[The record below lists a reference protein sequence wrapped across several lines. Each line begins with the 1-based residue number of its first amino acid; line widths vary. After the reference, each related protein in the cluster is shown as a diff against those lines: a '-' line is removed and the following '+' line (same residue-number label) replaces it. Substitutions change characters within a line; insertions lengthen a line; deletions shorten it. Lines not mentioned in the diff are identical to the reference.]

1 MLPHLSLPLG
11 RPLGLVFVLA
21 AALGWWLLTRRGTP
35 AALSRRWLPA
45 LALLPGLFFLGV
57 GEVAAVSL
65 PTYGLCMLTG
75 TVLALV
81 LAMRWAGQRGL
92 DRELVVELAIVGL
105 VCGLFGARA
114 VFIVEQ
120 WDTMFADH
128 PPGRLSPGPLRPLAA
143 GDALTLR
150 TQAGEAVVRFEG
162 DEVDVPRAAARIA
175 AQAGPRDVEV
185 QVRARAHR
193 GEEGLV
199 EVVRGFV
206 VRTRAR
212 GPDAWLEV
220 VDGPAARKLGLQPGL
235 TRGEAVPLLRVLDLS
250 QGGLTYFGSAIG
262 VIAGWLWWL
271 RRRRADTLA
280 VFDAVAPVLPL
291 GLFFGR
297 LGCLARSC
305 CWGREVGEGALVPGL
320 SFPPWSLPWLQM
332 AEEQLPCTFDP
343 NLRDK
348 ALTPAMEG
356 FLRPAGLLDGTPAL
370 HATQMYEGLGVLV
383 IAGLLVL
390 YRARLQRRV
399 GQTFVLTLLLQAP
412 LRFAVEHLRRD
423 HDVFVTAAGYPLT
436 ETQVV
441 AIAIV
446 GVATPLFVWLGRRGR
461 PLVQPAPPPVASSE
475 ATPADA
481 PA

>member
-11 RPLGLVFVLA
+11 RPLGAVFVVV

-35 AALSRRWLPA
+35 EALGRRWLPA
-45 LALLPGLFFLGV
+45 LALLPGLFFLAV
-57 GEVAAVSL
+57 GHTGDVSL
-65 PTYGLCMLTG
+65 PTYGLCMLAG
-75 TVLALV
+75 TVLALG
-81 LAMRWAGQRGL
+81 LAVRWAGQRGI

-105 VCGLFGARA
+105 VCGIVGARA

-120 WDTMFADH
+120 WETMFADR
-128 PPGRLSPGPLRPLAA
+128 PPGRLSPGPVEPLVA
-143 GDALTLR
+143 GDTLVLR
-150 TQAGEAVVRFEG
+150 THAGEARVRFEG
-162 DEVDVPRAAARIA
+162 DEVDAVRAAARIE
-175 AQAGPRDVEV
+175 AQGAPADVEV
-185 QVRARAHR
+185 QVRSRAHR
-193 GEEGLV
+193 GDQGL
-199 EVVRGFV
+199 ETVVRGFV
-206 VRTRAR
+206 VRTRGR
-212 GPDAWLEV
+212 GPDAWLDV
-220 VDGPAARKLGLQPGL
+220 VDGPAARKLGLQPGVSQ
-235 TRGEAVPLLRVLDLS
+235 GKAVPLITVLDLT

-271 RRRRADTLA
+271 RRRKADILA

-305 CWGREVGEGALVPGL
+305 CWGREAGDGALFAV

-343 NLRDK
+343 RLREQV
-348 ALTPAMEG
+348 LTPAMEAL
-356 FLRPAGLLDGTPAL
+356 LRPAGLLEGTPPL
-370 HATQMYEGLGVLV
+370 HAAQLYEGVGVLV

-390 YRARLQRRV
+390 YRARLQRRI

-423 HDVFVTAAGYPLT
+423 HDVFVDALGYHFT

-441 AIAIV
+441 AVVIV
-446 GVATPLFVWLGRRGR
+446 LVATPLWVWLQRRGR
-461 PLVQPAPPPVASSE
+461 PQPAARDQVAAPTPVDA
-475 ATPADA
+475 PADA